1 MMNVTINGF
10 GRIGRLF
17 FRAAMQDEDFK
28 TTFEVVAVNDLMD
41 TKTLSHLLKYDSNF
55 GTYPGEVTSDESS
68 ITVDGK
74 RIQVLA
80 ERDPA
85 KLPWKKLE
93 VDYTLEST
101 GFFRKREDAA
111 KHLQAGA
118 KRVIISAPGRGEMD
132 ATVVLGV
139 NQEVYNPNEDR
150 IISMASCT
158 TGSLAPPCKVLNDT
172 FGIESGFLT
181 TVHAYTNDQRILD
194 FPHSDLR
201 RARAAAVNIIPTTT
215 GAAAAVGLVVPELQ
229 GKMDGRALRV
239 PVPTGSISDITC
251 MLEKDVAVDDVNGA
265 LKEAAE
271 GEMKGIMQYT
281 EEPLVLRD
289 IIGRPYSAIID
300 GGMTLANGNLVKVF
314 SWYDNEWG
322 YSNRLAD
329 LMKFMASKET

>member
-1 MMNVTINGF
+1 MNISINGF

-17 FRAAMQDEDFK
+17 FRAAMQNQKFK
-28 TTFEVVAVNDLMD
+28 NTFTVVAVNDLMD

-55 GTYPGEVTSDESS
+55 GLYPGDVTYDENS
-68 ITVDGK
+68 ITVDGNT
-74 RIQVLA
+74 IQVFA

-85 KLPWKKLE
+85 KLPWTKLG

-101 GFFRKREDAA
+101 GFFRRREDAA
-111 KHLQAGA
+111 KHLQSGA

-139 NQEVYNPNEDR
+139 NESTYTPDTDF

-158 TGSLAPPCKVLNDT
+158 TGSLAPPCKTLNDK

-181 TVHAYTNDQRILD
+181 TVHSYTNDQRILD
-194 FPHSDLR
+194 YPHRDLR
-201 RARAAAVNIIPTTT
+201 RARAAASNIIPTTT
-215 GAAAAVGLVVPELQ
+215 GAAAAVGVVVPELA

-251 MLEKDVAVDDVNGA
+251 VLTKNVTVDEVNTV
-265 LKEAAE
+265 LKRAADSE
-271 GEMKGIMQYT
+271 LKGVMQYT
-281 EEPLVLRD
+281 EEPIVLKD
-289 IIGRPYSAIID
+289 IVGNPHSAIID
-300 GGMTLANGNLVKVF
+300 GGLTLAIGNLIKVF

-322 YSNRLAD
+322 YSNRLSD
-329 LMKFMASKET
+329 LMLYMASKEA

>member
-1 MMNVTINGF
+1 MNISINGF

-17 FRAAMQDEDFK
+17 FRAAMQNQGFK
-28 TTFEVVAVNDLMD
+28 NKFTVVAVNDLMD

-55 GTYPGEVTSDESS
+55 GLYPGDITYDENS

-74 RIQVLA
+74 TIQVLA

-85 KLPWKKLE
+85 QLPWEELG

-101 GFFRKREDAA
+101 GRFRRRDDAA
-111 KHLQAGA
+111 KHLQSGA

-132 ATVVLGV
+132 ATVVMGV
-139 NQEVYNPNEDR
+139 NETVYDPKTDF
-150 IISMASCT
+150 ILSMASCT
-158 TGSLAPPCKVLNDT
+158 TGSLAPPCKTLNDE

-201 RARAAAVNIIPTTT
+201 RARAAASNIIPTTT
-215 GAAAAVGLVVPELQ
+215 GAAAAVGVVIPELA

-251 MLEKDVAVDDVNGA
+251 VLTRDVTADEVNAV
-265 LKEAAE
+265 LKKAAD
-271 GEMKGIMQYT
+271 GKLKGVMQYT
-281 EEPLVLRD
+281 DEPIVLKD
-289 IIGRPYSAIID
+289 IVGNSHSAIID
-300 GGMTLANGNLVKVF
+300 GGITLANGTLIKIF

-322 YSNRLAD
+322 YSCRLGD
-329 LMKFMASKET
+329 LMLFMASKEA

>member
-1 MMNVTINGF
+1 MKVTINGF

-17 FRAAMQDEDFK
+17 FRAAMQNEKFK
-28 TTFEVVAVNDLMD
+28 RNFDVVAVNDLMN
-41 TKTLSHLLKYDSNF
+41 TKTLSHLLKYDSSF
-55 GTYPGEVTSDESS
+55 GMYPGKISYDENS

-74 RIQVLA
+74 RIQVIA

-85 KLPWKKLE
+85 KLPWKKLG

-101 GFFRKREDAA
+101 GYFRKREDAA
-111 KHLQAGA
+111 KHIQAGA
-118 KRVIISAPGRGEMD
+118 KRVVISAPGKGNMD
-132 ATVVLGV
+132 ATIVMGV
-139 NQEVYNPNEDR
+139 NQDIYNPQNHF

-158 TGSLAPPCKVLNDT
+158 TGSLSNPCKVLNDL

-201 RARAAAVNIIPTTT
+201 RARAAAINIIPTST
-215 GAAAAVGLVVPELQ
+215 GAAAAIGLVIPELN
-229 GKMDGRALRV
+229 GKLDGRALRV

-251 MLEKDVAVDDVNGA
+251 KLKKNATVDEVNGA

-271 GEMKGIMQYT
+271 GKMKGIMQYT
-281 EEPLVLRD
+281 EDPLVLRD
-289 IIGRPYSAIID
+289 IVGNPHSAIID
-300 GGMTLANGNLVKVF
+300 GGLTLAIGNLVKIF

-322 YSNRLAD
+322 YSNRIAD
-329 LMKFMASKET
+329 LMNFMASKET

>member
-1 MMNVTINGF
+1 
-10 GRIGRLF
+10 
-17 FRAAMQDEDFK
+17 MQNQRFQDKF
-28 TTFEVVAVNDLMD
+28 TVVAVNDLMD

-55 GTYPGEVTSDESS
+55 GLYPGDVTYDENS

-74 RIQVLA
+74 KIQVLA

-85 KLPWKKLE
+85 QLPWAELG

-101 GFFRKREDAA
+101 GRFRRREDAA
-111 KHLQAGA
+111 KHLQSGA

-132 ATVVLGV
+132 ATVVMGV
-139 NQEVYNPNEDR
+139 NETIYNPKTDC

-158 TGSLAPPCKVLNDT
+158 TGSLAPPCKTLNDE
-172 FGIESGFLT
+172 FGIESGYLT

-215 GAAAAVGLVVPELQ
+215 GAAAAVGVVIPELA

-251 MLEKDVAVDDVNGA
+251 VLTKEVTADEVNAV
-265 LKEAAE
+265 LKKAAD
-271 GEMKGIMQYT
+271 GKLKGVMQYT
-281 EEPLVLRD
+281 DEPLVLKD
-289 IIGRPYSAIID
+289 IVGNSHSAIID
-300 GGMTLANGNLVKVF
+300 GGITLANGNLIKIF

-322 YSNRLAD
+322 YSCRLGD
-329 LMKFMASKET
+329 LMLFLASKEA